1 MPSPATPSPP
11 PAARPAH
18 ASRAAPSARRA
29 ALGAA
34 LAATLALHVVPAAAD
49 EAGGIVVAA
58 AAESTAADEAVAD
71 ASPLSPAESETAL
84 ARLHAFTTDL
94 RSFRAD
100 FDQTLYDA
108 DSEPL
113 QRSSGTVV
121 LKRPGRFVWEYAGQG
136 AQRIVADGERL
147 WLHDP
152 ELRQVTVN
160 PIGERVAGTPFVL
173 LMGSAPLEEAY
184 AVTALGATEGGDW
197 FELVPK
203 AAGGDFESLY
213 VGLDEAGLAALELR
227 DAFGQATQILFS
239 DFEADVAVEDATFAF
254 EVPPGTDVIGMDD

>member
-1 MPSPATPSPP
+1 MPSLVNPP
-11 PAARPAH
+11 PPSAARPA
-18 ASRAAPSARRA
+18 AVRRAAMSARRP

-34 LAATLALHVVPAAAD
+34 LVATLALHVAPVGAA
-49 EAGGIVVAA
+49 GIVVAA

-184 AVTALGATEGGDW
+184 TVTALGATEGVDW